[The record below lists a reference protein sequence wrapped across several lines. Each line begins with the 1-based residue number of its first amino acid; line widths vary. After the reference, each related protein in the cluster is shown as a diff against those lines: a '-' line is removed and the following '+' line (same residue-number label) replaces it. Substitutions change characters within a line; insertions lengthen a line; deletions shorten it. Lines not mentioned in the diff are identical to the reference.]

1 MLTIFETSQSPL
13 QESHFQAVPAW
24 KEGGGKGEGEGGKW
38 RGEGWLTIAGTLKSN
53 AIATLHSTS
62 R

>member
-1 MLTIFETSQSPL
+1 MSTIFETSQSPL
-13 QESHFQAVPAW
+13 QKSQIQAAPAW
-24 KEGGGKGEGEGGKW
+24 KKGGKREGEGGKW
-38 RGEGWLTIAGTLKSN
+38 RGEGWLTVAGTLKSN